1 MSTRDELIEQLA
13 ELIFDLHLTAHG
25 KDIATALV
33 DAGWRPPSS
42 GDVIEQT
49 QNELRHRIEDL
60 GLVQEIEGEDG
71 GEIYDG
77 PRVYEEA
84 AEILTRSLAE
94 EGLLA
99 YSKAEVPEADDETVE
114 RVARAIMDAYAAA
127 CDVPPDF
134 GDVGSV
140 EDWHPEAH
148 AALRALGKGAVEKPL
163 PEFKCPACG
172 ATTRARMAD
181 YPCGEPS

>member
-42 GDVIEQT
+42 GDAIERAT
-49 QNELRHRIEDL
+49 
-60 GLVQEIEGEDG
+60 
-71 GEIYDG
+71 
-77 PRVYEEA
+77 
-84 AEILTRSLAE
+84 EILFVHETDCRRMQCACGHPPDGFHARHQAHALADA
-94 EGLLA
+94 GFLA

-127 CDVPPDF
+127 CSVPPDF

-140 EDWHPEAH
+140 EDWFGEAR
-148 AALRALGKGAVEKPL
+148 AALRVLGKRAVEKPL

-181 YPCGEPS
+181 HPYREPS